1 MNVEPPTLNQVGMP
15 PPGRSIH
22 KRRAQLEAE
31 SAEHGETPAISG
43 NELLVSIITCG
54 GVLAVGLAL
63 AWLVL

>member
-1 MNVEPPTLNQVGMP
+1 MQPPTLNQVGMP

-31 SAEHGETPAISG
+31 AAEQGEGPASSG
-43 NELLVSIITCG
+43 NALVVSIISFVS
-54 GVLAVGLAL
+54 VLAVGLAL